1 MDYLLLASLTAH
13 TLGMILVVAY
23 YGILARVVLPGLR
36 RSLDAGAASTALAA
50 VERRALPLLVVAIVV
65 FVATGLYLLI
75 VDEHYAG
82 LGNFT
87 ASSWTA
93 LMGVKH
99 LVVFGMVLL
108 GIGLDRLIAM
118 VPESAD
124 GAARARAFGL
134 VELAADAMTGLGAL
148 IVLLTVAAQLS

>member
-1 MDYLLLASLTAH
+1 MDNVLLVALTVH
-13 TLGMILVVAY
+13 NLGMILVVGY
-23 YGILARVVLPGLR
+23 YGILVRVIVPALR
-36 RSLDAGAASTALAA
+36 GALDARAAGVALAA
-50 VERRALPLLVVAIVV
+50 VERRALPLLALAIIA
-65 FVATGLYLLI
+65 FVATGFYLLS

-99 LVVFGMVLL
+99 LVVIGMVVL

-118 VPESAD
+118 VPESPD
-124 GAARARAFGL
+124 DAARARAIGL
-134 VELAADAMTGLGAL
+134 VELAADGMTVLGVL
-148 IVLLTVAAQLS
+148 VVLLTVAAQLS